1 MMGFGSGF
9 SKIPIIPILIVI
21 IAIIGVLVAWRKGY
35 LGKIRER
42 FSK

>member
-9 SKIPIIPILIVI
+9 SKIPVIPSLIVI
-21 IAIIGVLVAWRKGY
+21 IAIFGVLVAWRKGY
-35 LGKIRER
+35 MEKIRER